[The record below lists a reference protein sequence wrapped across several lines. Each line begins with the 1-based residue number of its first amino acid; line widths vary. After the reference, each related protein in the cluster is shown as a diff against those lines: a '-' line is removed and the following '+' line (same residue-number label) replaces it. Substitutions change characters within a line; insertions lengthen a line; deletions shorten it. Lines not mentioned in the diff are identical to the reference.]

1 MLVSIIIPTYN
12 REAIIGA
19 AVESALRQTYPNKE
33 IIVVDD
39 GSKDHTLE
47 VLKTYGSSITVIAQS
62 NGGPSMARNRGVME
76 SKGEIV
82 SFLDSD
88 DFWHPEKIEKQVRLM
103 TLAGNVMPCCVCNAE
118 IRGISGEVISHSFK
132 DAGICTPVSYGEWL
146 NPGEVLATSF
156 LLFNQVVA
164 VRRAAFD
171 AVKGFNE
178 DLRLLEDYEMALKLS
193 SLGKWG
199 IISEPLV
206 VKRNDTE
213 GIGVECLKD
222 HAKHL
227 ETCVN
232 VIHGF
237 LTGNHLPQGRARK
250 LLEGSLKDLRSE
262 SKAAKMAQE
271 SNLLSKI
278 AGKGLGFMVRLNK
291 ALKRRHASWPRPVV
305 HPL

>member
-19 AVESALRQTYPNKE
+19 AVESALSQTYPHKE

-39 GSKDHTLE
+39 GSKDHTLHL
-47 VLKTYGSSITVIAQS
+47 LKNYGSSITVIPQS
-62 NGGPSMARNRGVME
+62 NGGPSKARNRGVME

-88 DFWHPEKIEKQVRLM
+88 DLWLPEKIEKQVQLM
-103 TLAGNVMPCCVCNAE
+103 TLAGDAMPCCVCNAE
-118 IRGISGEVISHSFK
+118 IRGISGDVIGHSF
-132 DAGICTPVSYGEWL
+132 DNAGIRTSVQFGEWL

-164 VRRAAFD
+164 IRRVAFD
-171 AVKGFNE
+171 AVNGFNE
-178 DLRLLEDYEMALKLS
+178 DLRLLEDYELALKLS
-193 SLGKWG
+193 YLGKWG
-199 IISEPLV
+199 IIGEPLV
-206 VKRNDTE
+206 VKMNETE

-227 ETCVN
+227 ETCVG
-232 VIHGF
+232 VVHG
-237 LTGNHLPQGRARK
+237 LLKSNHPMQVRSRE
-250 LLEGSLKDLRSE
+250 LLEGSLKDLRFE
-262 SKAAKMAQE
+262 SKAAKLTQK
-271 SNLLSKI
+271 SDTLSKI
-278 AGKGLGFMVRLNK
+278 AGNGLGFLVRVK
-291 ALKRRHASWPRPVV
+291 KVLKRRQTSWPRPII